1 MPSEIVRL
9 DLPSGNWWEVE
20 VQPRWGEMMKIR
32 REMVRITDTGGED
45 EDQLTAIMTLLTHS
59 WSYQNGSGPLPIS
72 IDAVNDMDLVDAAE
86 VMHLVNER
94 VLPLLTAV
102 GEREPQNV
110 LPPPS
115 PVRKSSLSGK
125 SRKS

>member
-32 REMVRITDTGGED
+32 REMVRITESDGED
-45 EDQLTAIMTLLTHS
+45 EEALTAIMTSLTRA
-59 WSYQNGSGPLPIS
+59 WSYQNGAGPLPIS
-72 IDAVNDMDLVDAAE
+72 IDAVNDMDLMDAAE

-102 GEREPQNV
+102 GEREP
-110 LPPPS
+110 LKASPPPS
-115 PVRKSSLSGK
+115 PARRLARSGK